1 MELACLVDFNME
13 LACAINL
20 LRCTGASFKHCGW
33 SDQND
38 LFLTQIC
45 LKWTKPQKSTTGI
58 NCIISSRISSGRS
71 LLLNSTVFFCL
82 TATMKLL
89 SVNLPSKHTCCYFIV
104 AAYTGTIWQRD
115 VGCWSAVPL
124 TAHQGPESEYH
135 IQSQLMPAWTRP
147 LLLLSSIT
155 VSDWRQACR
164 NHLSSCVSLCVHE
177 IYKRVRCM
185 VLSQDLSLVFVFNL
199 KCTWIEKRKKKMK
212 VWILVWLL
220 VCVDV
225 IAIMSMLISP
235 LLWMFPFIVVLLKRE
250 IL

>member
-71 LLLNSTVFFCL
+71 LLLNSTVFFCM
-82 TATMKLL
+82 TAT
-89 SVNLPSKHTCCYFIV
+89 T
-104 AAYTGTIWQRD
+104 WQRD
-115 VGCWSAVPL
+115 VGCWSTLPL
-124 TAHQGPESEYH
+124 IAHQGPESEYH

-155 VSDWRQACR
+155 VSDRRQACR

-177 IYKRVRCM
+177 IYKRVWCM

-199 KCTWIEKRKKKMK
+199 KCT
-212 VWILVWLL
+212 
-220 VCVDV
+220 
-225 IAIMSMLISP
+225 
-235 LLWMFPFIVVLLKRE
+235 
-250 IL
+250 